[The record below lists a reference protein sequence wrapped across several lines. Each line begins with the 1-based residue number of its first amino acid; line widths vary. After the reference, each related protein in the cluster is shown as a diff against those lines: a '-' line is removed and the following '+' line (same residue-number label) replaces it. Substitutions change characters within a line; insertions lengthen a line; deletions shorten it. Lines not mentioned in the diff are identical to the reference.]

1 MSTDRNNQI
10 SGITSVSSGPLILR
24 TYNNQSGNNTYLV
37 TNYEYPVSSNYV
49 LITSSGG
56 QLAPSNNFYV
66 SSISASTMNMET
78 SICSTILAQHGII
91 SSLSTLHV
99 EGSITTTGGITNLGY
114 TPLSN
119 TDYLINWGFFSFPS
133 NSSTYFILSGT
144 GKSSDTSYVYVTFP
158 EACSPM
164 IITGYNLYGGYNAT
178 MPGVHEVYYVSG
190 NSGPATGVSFN
201 WGGSELG
208 NDTNYIQFTIYG
220 YK

>member
-1 MSTDRNNQI
+1 MSSDRTNQI
-10 SGITSVSSGPLILR
+10 SGVTSVNSGPLIIR

-37 TNYEYPVSSNYV
+37 TDYEYPVSSNYV

-56 QLAPSNNFYV
+56 RLAPSNDIYV
-66 SSISASTMNMET
+66 SSVSASTMNMGT
-78 SICSTILAQHGII
+78 SITQHGAI
-91 SSLSTLHV
+91 SSLTA
-99 EGSITTTGGITNLGY
+99 GGITTTGGITNLGY

-144 GKSSDTSYVYVTFP
+144 GKSSDTSYVYVYFP

-190 NSGPATGVSFN
+190 SSGPATGVAFN
-201 WGGSELG
+201 WGGSQLG

>member
-10 SGITSVSSGPLILR
+10 SGVTSVNSGPLIIR

-37 TNYEYPVSSNYV
+37 TDYEYPVSSNYV

-56 QLAPSNNFYV
+56 RLAPSNTIYV
-66 SSISASTMNMET
+66 SSVSASTMNMGT
-78 SICSTILAQHGII
+78 VIAQNGFI
-91 SSLSTLHV
+91 SSLS
-99 EGSITTTGGITNLGY
+99 TGGITNLGY
-114 TPLSN
+114 TPLLN
-119 TDYLINWGFFSFPS
+119 TDFLINWGFFSFPS
-133 NSSTYFILSGT
+133 NGSTYFILSGT

-178 MPGVHEVYYVSG
+178 LPGVHEVYYVSG
-190 NSGPATGVSFN
+190 NSGPATGVAFN
-201 WGGSELG
+201 WGGSPLG